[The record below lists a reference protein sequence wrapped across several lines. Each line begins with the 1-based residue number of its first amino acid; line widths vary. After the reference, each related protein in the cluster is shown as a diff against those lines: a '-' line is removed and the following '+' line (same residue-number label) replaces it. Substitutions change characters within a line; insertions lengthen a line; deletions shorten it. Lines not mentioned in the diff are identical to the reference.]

1 MKRKLKI
8 AVINPNSSEEM
19 SQDIAKA
26 AKKYAAGRFEVITIA
41 MKSAPDIVDFER
53 DIEKTESGLREIVRD
68 YEGIADAFVISCHYD
83 PNVMQLRRA
92 VSKPVIGI
100 GEAAFRLASI
110 LGIRFTVIDKDENSV
125 AYIKG
130 MISRYGMERSC
141 ASVRVPEEGKTEEEA
156 YMQTIYK
163 AVREDL
169 ADVIVV
175 GCEGQSAMVESIR
188 GQVNVPVLDGMTCG
202 LIIAEGMANA
212 GYRTSRAWY
221 YSDRPDFF
229 SSKPE

>member
-1 MKRKLKI
+1 
-8 AVINPNSSEEM
+8 
-19 SQDIAKA
+19 
-26 AKKYAAGRFEVITIA
+26 
-41 MKSAPDIVDFER
+41 
-53 DIEKTESGLREIVRD
+53 
-68 YEGIADAFVISCHYD
+68 
-83 PNVMQLRRA
+83 MQLRRA

-100 GEAAFRLASI
+100 GEAAIRLASI

-130 MISRYGMERSC
+130 MVSKYGMERSC
-141 ASVRVPEEGKTEEEA
+141 ASVRVLEEGETEEEA

-169 ADVIVV
+169 TDVIVV

-188 GQVNVPVLDGMTCG
+188 SQVNVPVLDGMTCG

-221 YSDRPDFF
+221 YSDRPDF
-229 SSKPE
+229 SHPSQQ